1 MRLEIVSV
9 LAITLIASLFAA
21 ESAAQSVDAGISGAG
36 LLSIQPIDDAYVG
49 GPYLNEGIGG
59 IGPGFAAAVDMTSPR
74 GLVAGVEFSTAYY
87 ELQQSGRLVGSPPGG
102 TVTTRL
108 RDSLVSGLVGFSLTP
123 GRTSMYLRAG
133 AGVVIGAPTVNGV
146 EVMES
151 AGDGSSHLP
160 LALTGGVDLRRGLS
174 PRTSLI
180 ITARYAFLARD
191 ESLRFLGIGPHVLR
205 VGGGV
210 RVRLN

>member
-1 MRLEIVSV
+1 MRQLFRACASVCLVSALPTFATAQAV
-9 LAITLIASLFAA
+9 DVGIT
-21 ESAAQSVDAGISGAG
+21 GTG
-36 LLSIQPIDDAYVG
+36 LLSIQPVDDYYVG
-49 GPYLNEGIGG
+49 GPYLSEGIGG
-59 IGPGFAAAVDMTSPR
+59 IGPAFAVALDMTSPR
-74 GLVAGVEFSTAYY
+74 GLVAGVEFSTARY
-87 ELQQSGRLVGSPPGG
+87 ELQQSGRLVGSRPGG

-108 RDSLVSGLVGFSLTP
+108 RDSLVSGLVGFSLAT
-123 GRTSMYLRAG
+123 GRTSTYLRAG

-160 LALTGGVDLRRGLS
+160 LALTGGVDVRRGLS
-174 PRTSLI
+174 PRASLI

-191 ESLRFLGIGPHVLR
+191 ESLRFLGIGPHLLR
-205 VGGGV
+205 FGGGV